1 MTQPVSTPEHRKPL
15 PDVHDPLYEPYWHGT
30 KDEQLVLQVCDA
42 CGYVRWPPSP
52 LCPECLADGGTWR
65 PLPLEGTVYSVAVY
79 EHCYHEAFRDDL
91 PYNIAMV
98 ELDAGPRVMTNIVG
112 IDNEDITIGMR
123 VVAAF
128 TPVTDEVTLLKFRPL
143 G

>member
-1 MTQPVSTPEHRKPL
+1 MTEHAPTSEYRKPL
-15 PDVHDPLYEPYWHGT
+15 PDVHDPLYEPYWRGT
-30 KDEQLVLQVCDA
+30 REERLVLQVCET

-52 LCPECLADGGTWR
+52 LCPECLTDGGAWR
-65 PLPLEGTVYSVAVY
+65 AQPTEGTVYSVAIY

-112 IDNEDITIGMR
+112 VANEDIAIGMR
-123 VVAAF
+123 VAAEF
-128 TPVTDEVTLLKFRPL
+128 AAVTDEVTLLKFRPS